1 MVTFYELSA
10 AADQGIQD
18 IYDFAT
24 QEYGED
30 QAESYTLELEI
41 FLDEL
46 VRSLEMGRRRDDIRV
61 GLRSFPKGHHVI
73 FYRIFPD
80 RIRVVRILHS
90 RRDLRQIFGR

>member
-10 AADQGIQD
+10 AADQDIQD
-18 IYDFAT
+18 IYDYAA

-41 FLDEL
+41 FLEEL
-46 VRSLEMGRRRDDIRV
+46 VRSPEMGRRRDDIRT

-73 FYRIFPD
+73 FYRILAD
-80 RIRVVRILHS
+80 RIRIVRILHS
-90 RRDLRQIFGR
+90 RQDLTRIFGR